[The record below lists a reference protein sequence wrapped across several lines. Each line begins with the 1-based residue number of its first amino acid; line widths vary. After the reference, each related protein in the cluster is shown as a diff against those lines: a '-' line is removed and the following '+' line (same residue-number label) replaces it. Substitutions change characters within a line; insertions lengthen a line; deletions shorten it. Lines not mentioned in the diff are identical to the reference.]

1 MALAATAAVRAR
13 RAMIPV
19 GAVVALITGL
29 AVRTGVAQILVA
41 VLTIVTTIKERY
53 GTKKRK
59 KWYQPLSELR
69 LV

>member
-1 MALAATAAVRAR
+1 MALVATVAVRAR
-13 RAMIPV
+13 RVMIPA
-19 GAVVALITGL
+19 GAAAVPTMDLV
-29 AVRTGVAQILVA
+29 VRTGVAQILVV
-41 VLTIVTTIKERY
+41 VLIIVTTIKERY

>member
-1 MALAATAAVRAR
+1 MALAATVAVRAR

-29 AVRTGVAQILVA
+29 AARTGAAQILVV
-41 VLTIVTTIKERY
+41 VLITVTTIKERY

-59 KWYQPLSELR
+59 KWSQSLSELR